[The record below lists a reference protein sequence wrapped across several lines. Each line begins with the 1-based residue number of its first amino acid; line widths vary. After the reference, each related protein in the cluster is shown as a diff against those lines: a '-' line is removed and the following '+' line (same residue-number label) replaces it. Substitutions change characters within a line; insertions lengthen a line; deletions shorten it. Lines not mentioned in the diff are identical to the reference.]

1 MRDIVR
7 AHQVRGH
14 TVALSSSALTIHVDP
29 VARFLGIAHVLC
41 NHFEVDDRG
50 VLTGGVITP
59 IVGAAEGGGGTTV
72 LCRQSR

>member
-59 IVGAAEGGGGTTV
+59 IVWGPQKAAATTV